1 MPQNKTYLSA
11 IDKSKLDK
19 LKKVKLAEAKKIEL
33 ALVDEAQTSIKEADG
48 LIKDL
53 KNYINIFEDI
63 NTQYLQA
70 ISRISDFVQESSND
84 RDVANSLVDV
94 MNNQER
100 EFDKSAEALGIDIS
114 KIPLASKLVDKSTEL
129 ANLTADLEDVIE
141 EADRLI

>member
-48 LIKDL
+48 LIRDL